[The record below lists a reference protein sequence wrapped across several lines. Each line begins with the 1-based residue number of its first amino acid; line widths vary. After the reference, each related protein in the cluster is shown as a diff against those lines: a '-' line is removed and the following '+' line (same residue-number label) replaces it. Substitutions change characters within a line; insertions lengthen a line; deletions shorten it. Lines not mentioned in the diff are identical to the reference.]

1 MKEEARKLKKEIKAN
16 SKSDKKE
23 QEKDDQKGLLMFIM
37 FFSRKY
43 LTRKL
48 TLKILVKVDK
58 REKEFDPRFCVY
70 QLRESFCLVNKYIVN
85 PNAPAGIYLSLA
97 SFFCLYS

>member
-1 MKEEARKLKKEIKAN
+1 MIGLQISDHSKPTKLKFFFCYRSKLKEEARKLKKEIKAN

-43 LTRKL
+43 LT
-48 TLKILVKVDK
+48 
-58 REKEFDPRFCVY
+58 
-70 QLRESFCLVNKYIVN
+70 
-85 PNAPAGIYLSLA
+85 
-97 SFFCLYS
+97 